1 MKFLNG
7 ESTTRAFDFGFA
19 TGFGDT
25 SAFGFTITFALVFA
39 FALGFAVGFADV
51 DFAAVGFAAAVFF
64 RIFAA
69 ICFIRSSPN
78 RWPLVVRGRG
88 PCNEGR
94 VRYQNTSA
102 AARKIGTLNWRLNLS
117 RFRPDSARA
126 SDAAACRMAREFA
139 HPRQRSDNRTIEGLA
154 LRRVSIHGG
163 FR

>member
-7 ESTTRAFDFGFA
+7 ESTTRAF
-19 TGFGDT
+19 GFGLAAGFGAT

-39 FALGFAVGFADV
+39 FALGFAVVFAV
-51 DFAAVGFAAAVFF
+51 VAFAAVGFAAEVFF

-69 ICFIRSSPN
+69 ICLIRSSPN

-102 AARKIGTLNWRLNLS
+102 AARKIGAPDWPANSVRLGAES
-117 RFRPDSARA
+117 
-126 SDAAACRMAREFA
+126 AAAIGAELRRIARESA
-139 HPRQRSDNRTIEGLA
+139 ERLRQSDNRTTEGLTA
-154 LRRVSIHGG
+154 RASNCGCVN
-163 FR
+163 

>member
-102 AARKIGTLNWRLNLS
+102 AARKIGTPLRPVVSDRLQS
-117 RFRPDSARA
+117 ESVAARGA
-126 SDAAACRMAREFA
+126 RMLDEARCA
-139 HPRQRSDNRTIEGLA
+139 TVG
-154 LRRVSIHGG
+154 V
-163 FR
+163 